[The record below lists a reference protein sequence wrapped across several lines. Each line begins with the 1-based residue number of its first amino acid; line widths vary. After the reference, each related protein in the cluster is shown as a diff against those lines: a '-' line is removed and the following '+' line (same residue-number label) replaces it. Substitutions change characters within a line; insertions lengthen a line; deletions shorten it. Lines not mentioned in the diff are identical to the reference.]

1 MVTQLKGLVL
11 SGGKGTRLR
20 PLTHTAAKQLI
31 PVANRPILFFVLDNL
46 IAAGVTDIGIVIS
59 PETDPVIR
67 ETVGDGSAFG
77 ATITWIVQD
86 SPGGLAHAVKISR
99 GYLQDEP
106 FVMYL
111 GDNLIGTRIT
121 KFAQEFTASET
132 SAQILLKPV
141 DNPSSF
147 GIATV
152 DGDGQVLKLI
162 EKPIDPPSNL
172 ALVGVYFFTT
182 AIHEAIDSI
191 KPSARGELEITDA
204 IQHLLDTRKAVK
216 SHVVE
221 EWWLDTGK
229 KDDLLAANTTVLD
242 KWCARNLQGIVDE
255 GSDIQ
260 GRVDLGKGSV
270 VRNSSIRGPVVIG
283 ENCQITNSFVGQFS
297 SIGQG
302 SIVSDSNL
310 QHSVL
315 LDSCRIS
322 DTNRLEDSLLVNN
335 AIVRGNC
342 RAGTLT
348 LSVGDDSEVE
358 V

>member
-1 MVTQLKGLVL
+1 MKGLVL

-46 IAAGVTDIGIVIS
+46 VAAGITDIGIVIS
-59 PETDPVIR
+59 PETGPAIR
-67 ETVGDGSAFG
+67 ECVGDGTAFG
-77 ATITWIVQD
+77 ATVKWIVQD
-86 SPGGLAHAVKISR
+86 RPGGLAHAVKISR
-99 GYLQDEP
+99 DYLQDEP

-121 KFAQEFTASET
+121 RFAQEFTASDAA
-132 SAQILLKPV
+132 AQILLKPV

-152 DGDGQVLKLI
+152 DDNGQVLTLV
-162 EKPIDPPSNL
+162 EKPKDPPSNL
-172 ALVGVYFFTT
+172 ALVGVYFFTKSIHD
-182 AIHEAIDSI
+182 AIASI
-191 KPSARGELEITDA
+191 NPSARGELEITDA
-204 IQHLLDTRKAVK
+204 IQHLLDAGKAVR
-216 SHVVE
+216 SHVVK

-242 KWCARNLQGIVDE
+242 SWCARNLLGDVDE
-255 GSDIQ
+255 ESELQ
-260 GRVDLGKGSV
+260 GRVDLGKGCV
-270 VRNSSIRGPVVIG
+270 IRNSRIRGPVVIG
-283 ENCQITNSFVGQFS
+283 EHCRITNSFIGPFS
-297 SIGQG
+297 SIGPG
-302 SIVSDSNL
+302 SIISDSNL

-315 LDSCRIS
+315 LDSCRVSNI
-322 DTNRLEDSLLVNN
+322 DRLEDSLVGNN
-335 AIVRGNC
+335 AIIRSNS
-342 RAGTLT
+342 RAGALT